1 MNRKFIIFFIALFFI
16 FRSAI
21 AQDEKPEEI
30 KIGNLSDT
38 KLKRYKFSQATDSAR
53 LWKINGNVNIG
64 FSQVEMVNWASGGND
79 VVGLN
84 AIVFLKAEYKKNR
97 LNWINTAD
105 LGYGT
110 QKVGNDGF
118 RKNDDRLEINSQ
130 LNYQAGKHW
139 FYSVM
144 MNFRTQMGKGFDF
157 PDDTTK
163 VLVSKILNPGFL
175 TIGIGMDYKPVE
187 WFNLFLSPI
196 TSKTVFVL
204 NNTKFDPT
212 RYGIDSGDHVFQN
225 AGAFISARVVKEV
238 FKNVTVN
245 TQLNLFSNYLEKPE
259 NVDVNWLTSINLK
272 VNKFLSVAIL
282 TELIYD
288 DDTFVPKKIVEGEVV
303 KGKGVQFREVL
314 TIGIGYQFNSKEK
327 KKVDGN

>member
-1 MNRKFIIFFIALFFI
+1 MTIKNTSLILLFISLFQL
-16 FRSAI
+16 SW
-21 AQDEKPEEI
+21 AQGEKPEEI
-30 KIGNLSDT
+30 KIGNLGDT
-38 KLKRYKFSQATDSAR
+38 KLKRYKFSDDNDSTQ
-53 LWKINGNVNIG
+53 LWRVNGSINIG
-64 FSQVEMVNWASGGND
+64 FSQVELINWAPGGND

-84 AIVFLKAEYKKNR
+84 AIGFLKAAYKKDR
-97 LNWINTAD
+97 LSWINIVD

-130 LNYQAGKHW
+130 LNYQASKHW
-139 FYSVM
+139 YYSVM
-144 MNFRTQMGKGFDF
+144 MNFRSQMGKGFEF
-157 PDDTTK
+157 PNDSTK
-163 VLVSKILNPGFL
+163 VLVSKFLNPGFL
-175 TIGIGMDYKPVE
+175 TVGIGMDYKPTE

-196 TSKTVFVL
+196 TSKTVFIT

-212 RYGIDSGDHVFQN
+212 RYGIDPGDHVFQN
-225 AGAFISARVVKEV
+225 AGAFLSARVVKEV

-245 TQLNLFSNYLEKPE
+245 TQLNLFSNYLENPE

-282 TELIYD
+282 TELVYD

-314 TIGIGYQFNSKEK
+314 TIGIGYQFNSFEK
-327 KKVDGN
+327 KKAE